1 MTESLTIIQFNLKVL
16 MKDVYAVLREKEIEQ
31 ARLMEE
37 VAALRVV
44 APLLE
49 DREETGNPLKFPR
62 AINDVPHPVTT
73 T

>member
-1 MTESLTIIQFNLKVL
+1 
-16 MKDVYAVLREKEIEQ
+16 MKDVYAVLREKEIEH
-31 ARLMEE
+31 ARLMKE

-44 APLLE
+44 APPFLE
-49 DREETGNPLKFPR
+49 DREETGNPLKVPC